1 MSIKDFNLPKNE
13 EITARNVRVISP
25 DGKQLGIFPTDR
37 AIRMAKDRGLDL
49 VLVSPHSDP
58 PVAKMMDYG
67 KYKYEL
73 TKKAKESKQ
82 KKNQLK
88 QMKFRPKIDEHDYQ
102 TKVKK
107 LKEFLEDGYKVRV
120 TVMFRGREMAFTD
133 RGREILERVAKD
145 LEDVSTLESPPKLE
159 GRDMWMTLRPKV
171 QK

>member
-1 MSIKDFNLPKNE
+1 MGIRDVSFPRNE

-25 DGKQLGIFPTDR
+25 DGKQLGIFPTDK
-37 AIRMAKDRGLDL
+37 AIRMAKERGLDL
-49 VLVSPHSDP
+49 VLVSPNSNP
-58 PVAKMMDYG
+58 PVAKIMDYG

-82 KKNQLK
+82 KKNQMK

-133 RGREILERVAKD
+133 KGREILERVAKD
-145 LEDVSTLESPPKLE
+145 LEEISVLESPPKLE
-159 GRDMWMTLRPKV
+159 GRDMWMTLRPKS

>member
-13 EITARNVRVISP
+13 EITAKNVRVISP
-25 DGKQLGIFPTDR
+25 DGKQLGIFPTGR

>member
-1 MSIKDFNLPKNE
+1 MGIKDFNLPKNE